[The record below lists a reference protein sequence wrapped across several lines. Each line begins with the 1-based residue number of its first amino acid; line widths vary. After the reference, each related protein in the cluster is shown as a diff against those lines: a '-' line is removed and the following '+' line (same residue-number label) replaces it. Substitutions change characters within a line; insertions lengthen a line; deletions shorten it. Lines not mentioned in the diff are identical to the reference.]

1 MGAAPNTAFG
11 VKFWTRR
18 LRRHVPRSLRRGQT
32 KKRELPYSF
41 LRRSVARSCS
51 SASRFQICAISK
63 SEALL
68 SLPAGKLFAIL

>member
-1 MGAAPNTAFG
+1 MGAAPNTGWCKVLNAA
-11 VKFWTRR
+11 TASSR
-18 LRRHVPRSLRRGQT
+18 LATPSAADQI
-32 KKRELPYSF
+32 KKRGLAYSF

-63 SEALL
+63 REALL